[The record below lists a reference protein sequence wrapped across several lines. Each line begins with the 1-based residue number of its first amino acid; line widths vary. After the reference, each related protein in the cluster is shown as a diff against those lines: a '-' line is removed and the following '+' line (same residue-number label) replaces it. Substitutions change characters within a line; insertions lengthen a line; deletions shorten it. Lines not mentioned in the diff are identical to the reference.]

1 MSGSGLAARW
11 MKETLTK
18 TSFLPPRKGDR
29 NAVAA
34 KRHQGATG
42 PRPKVGVQARGPPK
56 SRYSGRSTGL
66 TEAPHAPRAGGA
78 LGPRE
83 QGRKKEG
90 APARDGHRGP
100 ASRTVASGQE
110 KSGQARALKTKQD
123 SQDKEGQ
130 ERAVKL
136 RPSPRSPDA
145 AWSRLALP
153 CSGSGMRGQPRPT
166 GSDCRRLA
174 SSCGSGM
181 TSKLL

>member
-90 APARDGHRGP
+90 APDIVGPRLAPWHRDKRNRDRRGHSRQ
-100 ASRTVASGQE
+100 SRTVKTRKDRRGQ
-110 KSGQARALKTKQD
+110 SNFG
-123 SQDKEGQ
+123 
-130 ERAVKL
+130 L
-136 RPSPRSPDA
+136 RPA
-145 AWSRLALP
+145 ALTPPGPALP
-153 CSGSGMRGQPRPT
+153 CPARVLG
-166 GSDCRRLA
+166 CAA
-174 SSCGSGM
+174 SRA
-181 TSKLL
+181 LQVRIAVD